1 MKVKKNYIELDL
13 RLVKNPICRGFFT
26 LIRIFGT
33 IITVCALVGDYAYAF
48 KQTFSSKQL
57 FAAYLGVLAFR
68 CILPFLVAF
77 KNVCL
82 KVCHQQNNK
91 LGADAYAESNDAES
105 VEKK

>member
-1 MKVKKNYIELDL
+1 MDPKEENDVYG
-13 RLVKNPICRGFFT
+13 LVKNPICRRFFT
-26 LIRIFGT
+26 LMRIIGT
-33 IITVCALVGDYAYAF
+33 IITVCALVGDYTYAF

-91 LGADAYAESNDAES
+91 LAADVYVESDDVES
-105 VEKK
+105 VKKM